1 MFRNISLF
9 IVFFLLV
16 IGAQAQSPG
25 TNLYNNQRFTTIV
38 PNSDTI
44 RLDSL
49 TIIPG
54 SFSITGV
61 DSSRYLLDPMRSI
74 LVWKDS
80 LSTDT
85 FYAHYRVF
93 PFSLSKRFYH
103 KNPDHIEQ
111 HFLLAP
117 ISFDVQGDDSRN
129 LIEFG
134 ALDYSGSFGR
144 AVSFG
149 NNQDVVLNS
158 NFNLQL
164 DGYLG
169 DSILIEAAITDNNIP
184 FQPEGNTQQI
194 QEFDK
199 VYLTFSKRQH
209 KLTVGDYEMFRPE
222 GYFMNFYKRV
232 QGLAFSSGASINKDW
247 STKGMVSGS
256 VAKGRFTR
264 NVLTPQDG
272 NQGPY
277 KLVGANG
284 ESFFIIL
291 AGSEKVYIDG
301 QQVKR
306 GADQDYIIDYNS
318 AEVTFMPRRLITKD
332 LRVVVEFEYSDRNFL
347 NSLFFLNNHW
357 DYKNKL
363 SLYLNAYSNQ
373 DAKNQGYVQQLTGEQ
388 KQFLASVGDNYQQ
401 ALFPS
406 IKPDTFAANKVLY
419 KLVDTVVNGV
429 LYDSVLVYS
438 TNADSAKYNAVFSYV
453 GPGKGSYNQVS
464 SSVNGRV
471 YEWVAPVNG
480 FPMGSYA
487 AVTLLVTPKMQQMFI
502 VGGNYNIDK
511 DNRVFAEVG
520 MTHYDPNLYSTINNN
535 QHLGGAARL
544 GFQSVKKLRKTDK
557 YAVELLS
564 GGQYEFVQSK
574 FTAIERFRNVEF
586 NRDWSIVNQ
595 PVAEDE
601 NLASAKVGLRKTNLG
616 SLQYEAS
623 MYTRGNTYKGLRN
636 AATLQFAKA
645 GFSGMATGSLM
656 QSSTDTVTTSYFRP
670 NGFVEKTFPKLKGL
684 TVGGKYL
691 LEHNETRNTVAD
703 TLSASSFSFNTYT
716 GYINNGTQSKNPVGL
731 EYMVREDRK
740 VRDNQ
745 FRDADKSQTISLN
758 AAWLSNEHHQIR
770 FTGSYRK
777 LDVLDSALSGQKAD
791 ESVLGRFEYTVNE
804 FKGFLTATSLYEFGS
819 GQEQKREYT
828 YVQVPAGQGQF
839 AWRDYNNDGVQQL
852 NEFELAIFPD
862 EAKFIRIFVPSNQY
876 VKANFVTY
884 SQTLGLNFAA
894 LFNRSDKRA
903 LLRFIGRF
911 YNSAALQLSNRLVAN
926 KGLEQFNPFF
936 NDFNDINLIT
946 NTTSLTNSFMFNRA
960 SPVWGVDYIYQQTGG
975 KSLLTYGLESR
986 LNKENQL
993 KLRWNFTKNFSSYV
1007 NGRIGERSST
1017 AEATQDFANKNYYL
1031 NYYSLEPSL
1040 SFSLKSIFRTSFTYR
1055 YDDKKNTPAY
1065 GGEKAM
1071 IHSLIS
1077 ESRYNVAS
1085 TSVVSLKLTYAS
1097 IQFNGNTNTT
1107 VGYIMLDG
1115 LQNGTNVLWS
1125 LNLDRRLAKSLEL
1138 SFQYEGRKPGT
1149 NPVVHIGRA
1158 SVRAVF

>member
-1 MFRNISLF
+1 ML
-9 IVFFLLV
+9 FLLLAT
-16 IGAQAQSPG
+16 GAKAQLPES
-25 TNLYNNQRFTTIV
+25 NLYNNLRFTPFV
-38 PNSDTI
+38 PNRDTI

-61 DSSRYLLDPMRSI
+61 DTSRYLLDASKAI

-80 LSTDT
+80 LRADT
-85 FYAHYRVF
+85 LYARYRVF

-117 ISFDVQGDDSRN
+117 ISYDVQGEDSRN
-129 LIEFG
+129 MIEFG
-134 ALDYSGSFGR
+134 TLDYSGSFGR

-164 DGYLG
+164 DGYIG

-232 QGLAFSSGASINKDW
+232 QGISFASGAQLNKDW
-247 STKGMVSGS
+247 RTKGMVSGS

-277 KLVGANG
+277 KLTGANG

-301 QQVKR
+301 QLVKR
-306 GADQDYIIDYNS
+306 GADQDYVIDYNS

-357 DYKNKL
+357 DYKDKL

-373 DAKNQGYVQQLTGEQ
+373 DAKNQGYVQQLTSEQ
-388 KQFLASVGDNYQQ
+388 KQFLRSVGDNYQQ
-401 ALFPS
+401 ALYPS
-406 IKPDTFAANKVLY
+406 VRTDTFAASKVLY
-419 KLVDTVVNGV
+419 KMIDSTVNGV

-438 TNADSAKYNAVFSYV
+438 TSPDSARYNAVFSFV
-453 GPGKGSYNQVS
+453 GAGKGDYNQSV

-471 YEWVAPVNG
+471 YTWTAPVAG
-480 FPMGSYA
+480 IPTGSYA
-487 AVTLLVTPKMQQMFI
+487 PVTLLVTPKMQQMVV

-511 DNRVFAEVG
+511 DNRIFAEAG
-520 MTHYDPNLYSTINNN
+520 MTHYDPNLFSTINND

-544 GFQSVKKLRKTDK
+544 GFSSVKKLRKTEK
-557 YAVELLS
+557 YTVELLS
-564 GGQYEFVQSK
+564 GATYEFVQSK

-586 NRDWSIVNQ
+586 NRDWNLGLQ
-595 PVAEDE
+595 PLQEDE
-601 NLASAKVGLRKTNLG
+601 NLASARVGLRKTDLG
-616 SLQYEAS
+616 SFQYEAG
-623 MYTRGNTYKGLRN
+623 MYTRGSTYQGIRN
-636 AATLQFAKA
+636 AATMQFAKA
-645 GFSGMATGSLM
+645 GFSGMATASLM
-656 QSSTDTVTTSYFRP
+656 QSKTDTINSEYFRP
-670 NGFVEKTFPKLKGL
+670 NGFVEKSFAKLKGL
-684 TVGGKYL
+684 TVGGRYL

-716 GYINNGTQSKNPVGL
+716 AYINNGTQNKNPIGL
-731 EYMVREDRK
+731 EYMMREDRK
-740 VRDNQ
+740 VRDNA
-745 FRDADKSQTISLN
+745 FRNADKSQTVSLN
-758 AAWLSNEHHQIR
+758 AAWLSNDRHQVR

-777 LDVLDSALSGQKAD
+777 LQVTDTLLSGQKPD
-791 ESVLGRFEYTVNE
+791 ESVLGRLEYTVNE

-819 GQEQKREYT
+819 GQEQKREFT
-828 YVQVPAGQGQF
+828 YIEVPAGQGQF

-862 EAKFIRIFVPSNQY
+862 EARFIRIFVPSNQY

-894 LFNRSDKRA
+894 LFNRSNKHA
-903 LLRFIGRF
+903 FLRFIGRF

-926 KGLEQFNPFF
+926 NKGLEQFNPFF
-936 NDFNDINLIT
+936 NDFNDANLIT
-946 NTTSLTNSFMFNRA
+946 NTTSLTNNFMFNR
-960 SPVWGVDYIYQQTGG
+960 SSSVWGVDYVYQQTGG
-975 KSLLTYGLESR
+975 KSLLTYGLESL

-993 KLRWNFTKNFSSYV
+993 KLRWNFTKNFSSYA
-1007 NGRIGERSST
+1007 NARIGERSST
-1017 AEATQDFANKNYYL
+1017 ADATQDFSNKNYYL

-1040 SFSLKSIFRTSFTYR
+1040 SFSLRSVFRTSVTYR
-1055 YDDKKNTPAY
+1055 YDDKKNSVAY
-1065 GGEKAM
+1065 GGEKAA